1 MSYQQNNQNG
11 GRPQGT
17 PRKKSFLNDWRQP
30 HPATDTPM
38 EGGKYPAQFMWEI
51 TNAGKIVLKISD
63 GVFKEGAKSPHKE
76 VEMSGYD
83 RNILFET
90 LLEAANTSVE
100 FPARQFFVK
109 KHDFVRVGGASRLS
123 EQPITKVMFSVSRD
137 ENGVINLVYS
147 KGDYKVKTRF
157 KGPNSSVIMVRNA
170 AGEIVEDSGFMSR
183 MYTRSW
189 VNFHKE
195 VLDRM
200 ERDGWEPP
208 KPKGDFNGGSNNNNN
223 GGGAPSYR
231 QGTQGGGGGNPN
243 QSNSNFDDFDN
254 DDIPF

>member
-1 MSYQQNNQNG
+1 MSYQQNNQGG

-30 HPATDTPM
+30 HPATDAPL
-38 EGGKYPAQFMWEI
+38 EGGKYPAQFMWEV

-76 VEMSGYD
+76 VEMNGYD
-83 RNILFET
+83 RNILFEA
-90 LLEAANTSVE
+90 LIEATNMAVD

-109 KHDFVRVGGASRLS
+109 KHDFVRVGGQSRLS

-137 ENGVINLVYS
+137 EQGVINLVYT

-170 AGEIVEDSGFMSR
+170 AGEIVEDHGFMSR

-189 VNFHKE
+189 VKFHQE

-208 KPKGDFNGGSNNNNN
+208 KPKGDFNGGGQ
-223 GGGAPSYR
+223 GGGGGGYR
-231 QGTQGGGGGNPN
+231 QGTQGGNGGNPN
-243 QSNSNFDDFDN
+243 QSNSNFDDFE